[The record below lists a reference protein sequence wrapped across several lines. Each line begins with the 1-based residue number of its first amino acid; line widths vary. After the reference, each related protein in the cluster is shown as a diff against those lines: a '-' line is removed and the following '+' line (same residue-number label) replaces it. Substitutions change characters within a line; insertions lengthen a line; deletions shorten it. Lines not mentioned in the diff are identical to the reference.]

1 MESLGVNSLIIVE
14 SKNDKFFIEALIK
27 YLNLKVGVEVQS
39 ICEFECLD
47 GITNLENK
55 LKDIKIDNYEIIGII
70 LDANGEGID
79 ERIKFI
85 NYSLKSICSDVQLNK
100 INKFK
105 ESKAIG
111 VKFICYIMNLAGKG
125 ELETILRRIKK
136 KDSTYADCLGSWRD
150 CVNKSLNNNKENVKD
165 KDFDKFWVNNYIRF
179 DTCSKKEKRQAEKNC
194 TLEKSFEKDVW
205 DFDNKILDDLK
216 NFLKLIIK

>member
-1 MESLGVNSLIIVE
+1 MNSLIIVE

-27 YLNLKVGVEVQS
+27 YLNLKVDAEVQS

-55 LKDIKIDNYEIIGII
+55 FKDIKIDNYEIIGII
-70 LDANGEGID
+70 LDANSEGID
-79 ERIKFI
+79 KRIKFI
-85 NYSLKSICSDVQLNK
+85 NDSLKDISLDVQLNK
-100 INKFK
+100 INEFK

-111 VKFICYIMNLAGKG
+111 VKFICYIMNVDGKG
-125 ELETILRRIKK
+125 ELETVLKMIKK
-136 KDSTYADCLGSWRD
+136 KDSIYADCLSSWRD
-150 CVNKSLNNNKENVKD
+150 CVNKSLDNNKENIKD

-179 DTCSKKEKRQAEKNC
+179 DTCSKKEQKQAEKKC

>member
-1 MESLGVNSLIIVE
+1 MNSLIIVE

-27 YLNLKVGVEVQS
+27 YLNLKVAAEVQS

-55 LKDIKIDNYEIIGII
+55 FKDIKIDNYEIIGII
-70 LDANGEGID
+70 LDANSEGID
-79 ERIKFI
+79 KRIKFI
-85 NYSLKSICSDVQLNK
+85 NDSLKDISLDVQLNK
-100 INKFK
+100 INEFK

-111 VKFICYIMNLAGKG
+111 VKFICYIMNVDGKG
-125 ELETILRRIKK
+125 ELETVLKMIKK
-136 KDSTYADCLGSWRD
+136 KDSIYADCLSSWRD
-150 CVNKSLNNNKENVKD
+150 CVNKSLDNNKENIKD

-179 DTCSKKEKRQAEKNC
+179 DTCSKKEQKQAEKNC

>member
-1 MESLGVNSLIIVE
+1 MNSLIIVE

-27 YLNLKVGVEVQS
+27 YLNLKVATEVQS

-55 LKDIKIDNYEIIGII
+55 FKDIKIDNYEIIGII
-70 LDANGEGID
+70 LDANSEGID
-79 ERIKFI
+79 KRIKFI
-85 NYSLKSICSDVQLNK
+85 NDSLKDISLDVQLNK
-100 INKFK
+100 INEFK

-111 VKFICYIMNLAGKG
+111 VKFICYIMNVDGKG
-125 ELETILRRIKK
+125 ELETVLKMIKK
-136 KDSTYADCLGSWRD
+136 KDSIYADCLSSWRD
-150 CVNKSLNNNKENVKD
+150 CVNKSLDNNKENIKD

-179 DTCSKKEKRQAEKNC
+179 DTCSKKEQKQAEKNC

>member
-1 MESLGVNSLIIVE
+1 MNSLIIVE
-14 SKNDKFFIEALIK
+14 SKNDKLFIEALIK
-27 YLNLKVGVEVQS
+27 YLDFKVGSEIQS
-39 ICEFECLD
+39 ICEFKCLD

-55 LKDIKIDNYEIIGII
+55 FKDIKIDNYEIIGII
-70 LDANGEGID
+70 LDANSEGID
-79 ERIKFI
+79 KRIKFI
-85 NYSLKSICSDVQLNK
+85 NDSLKDISLDVQLNK
-100 INKFK
+100 INEFK

-111 VKFICYIMNLAGKG
+111 VKFICYIMNVDGKG
-125 ELETILRRIKK
+125 ELETVLKMIKK
-136 KDSTYADCLGSWRD
+136 KDSIYADCLSSWRD
-150 CVNKSLNNNKENVKD
+150 CVNKSLDNNKENIKD

-179 DTCSKKEKRQAEKNC
+179 DTCSKKEQKQAEKKC

>member
-1 MESLGVNSLIIVE
+1 MNSLIIVE

-27 YLNLKVGVEVQS
+27 YLNLKVAAEVQS
-39 ICEFECLD
+39 ICKFECLD

-55 LKDIKIDNYEIIGII
+55 FKDIKIDNYEIIGII
-70 LDANGEGID
+70 LDANSEGID
-79 ERIKFI
+79 KRIKFI
-85 NYSLKSICSDVQLNK
+85 NDSLKDISLDVQLNK
-100 INKFK
+100 INEFK

-111 VKFICYIMNLAGKG
+111 VKFICYIMNVDGKG
-125 ELETILRRIKK
+125 ELETVLKMIKK
-136 KDSTYADCLGSWRD
+136 KDSIYADCLSSWRD
-150 CVNKSLNNNKENVKD
+150 CVNKSLDNNKENIKD

-179 DTCSKKEKRQAEKNC
+179 DTCSKKEQKQAEKNC